1 PPGEPGPLLPADG
14 GPPSPPARRVSEV
27 TSAAD
32 DEASP
37 PTSAFDSRSTPP
49 PPLHR
54 AARVED
60 ALNRTAARLLRRRG
74 WRPRVLPYTGYG
86 RAPAAGRGRPVDG
99 DDHAAAVT
107 TDGWVRVLGRVL
119 LSPPGVGRSGE
130 RSVRGWRHFVSAKLA
145 GVPVTIEV
153 GGVRHVVESSR
164 GGYIDTVVPVPL
176 PPGWSSAVLRVPDS
190 PDVVAAL
197 RVVGPRERLGIITD
211 VDDTVLVT
219 ALPRPF
225 LAFWNTFVRH
235 EESRRPVPGTV
246 DLFRALTRQAP
257 DAFVVYVSTGA
268 WNVAPALQR
277 FLRRLRLP
285 AGPTLLTDWGPTPD
299 GWFRSGQDHKRAT
312 FRRLLDELPQ
322 LRWVLVGDDGQH
334 DPQLYDELVWARPD
348 AVRAVVIRQ
357 LGATEQLLTHGLP
370 MPLSTTRDAETRGAS
385 TTPVPWVLGPNGHAL
400 VAELRRLGLLD
411 DGTLAP

>member
-1 PPGEPGPLLPADG
+1 MSGVTTPADDG
-14 GPPSPPARRVSEV
+14 DGSPSGPSPQR
-27 TSAAD
+27 
-32 DEASP
+32 
-37 PTSAFDSRSTPP
+37 PTV

-60 ALNRTAARLLRRRG
+60 ALNRMAARLLRRRG

-86 RAPAAGRGRPVDG
+86 RAHGPVEPDAAGSHDG
-99 DDHAAAVT
+99 SAPTAG
-107 TDGWVRVLGRVL
+107 DGWVRVLGRVL
-119 LSPPGVGRSGE
+119 LSPPGVGRSSE

-153 GGVRHVVESSR
+153 GGTRHVVESGR
-164 GGYIDTVVPVPL
+164 GGYIDTVVPARL
-176 PPGWSSAVLRVPDS
+176 PAGWSTAVLCAPGA
-190 PDVVAAL
+190 PDVVAPL
-197 RVVGPRERLGIITD
+197 RVVGDHERLGIITD

-235 EESRRPVPGTV
+235 EESRRPVPGTA
-246 DLFRALTRQAP
+246 DLFAALTRQAP

-285 AGPTLLTDWGPTPD
+285 AGPMLLTDWGPTPD

-357 LGATEQLLTHGLP
+357 LRATEQLLTHGLP
-370 MPLSTTRDAETRGAS
+370 MPLPTTRDAETRGAS
-385 TTPVPWVLGPNGHAL
+385 TTRVPWVLGPNGHAL
-400 VAELRRLGLLD
+400 VTELRRLGLME